1 MQTNISTVIKDTSKD
16 KKIISVIFSLNTSSL
31 VLPYHLLPK
40 IKIEYQEM
48 LDQGTCWIDSNQNVS
63 SLFCSVSQS
72 IPTLVIDFYQWRVTF
87 PERILKSK
95 SYFHYYKIMSFQQD
109 QENLIFS
116 LDLLKYFTLV
126 FDKENSQVGFY
137 NSQFVR
143 YIGRGKI
150 KIP

>member
-72 IPTLVIDFYQWRVTF
+72 IPTLVIDFYRWRVTF
-87 PERILKSK
+87 PESMWTH
-95 SYFHYYKIMSFQQD
+95 S
-109 QENLIFS
+109 
-116 LDLLKYFTLV
+116 TLV
-126 FDKENSQVGFY
+126 
-137 NSQFVR
+137 
-143 YIGRGKI
+143 
-150 KIP
+150 

>member
-16 KKIISVIFSLNTSSL
+16 KKIISVILNTSSL

-126 FDKENSQVGFY
+126 FDKENNQVWFY